1 MTDVSFPT
9 RKRTKLYRQAGSL
22 GPHSPR
28 FNALFLVALLRAA
41 SAHAGQRIVL
51 DAALRVRAFIDW
63 LCARVLG
70 IGASRPRRALAGD
83 VHACQSSEVEMDTL
97 PKQKPM
103 ADLRDYLA
111 EERTFLAWV
120 RTGIALMG
128 FGLVVIAH
136 FELFADEPHIAQRAS
151 GLHPHGPSLWFGT
164 ALVAIGV
171 AVNLVSAQR
180 FMRLVGELNRD
191 QFLHRSLS
199 LQGVI
204 VALLLALLGTAMT
217 IYLTLFQPPDA
228 LHG

>member
-1 MTDVSFPT
+1 MTDVSFLMQ
-9 RKRTKLYRQAGSL
+9 KRTKPYR
-22 GPHSPR
+22 P
-28 FNALFLVALLRAA
+28 
-41 SAHAGQRIVL
+41 I
-51 DAALRVRAFIDW
+51 
-63 LCARVLG
+63 
-70 IGASRPRRALAGD
+70 AGD
-83 VHACQSSEVEMDTL
+83 VRERQSREVEMDSSI
-97 PKQKPM
+97 KEKPM

-136 FELFADEPHIAQRAS
+136 FELFADEPHFTQRAS

-199 LQGVI
+199 MQGVI

-217 IYLTLFQPPDA
+217 IYLTLFQAPNA
-228 LHG
+228 LHA

>member
-1 MTDVSFPT
+1 MTDVSLLT
-9 RKRTKLYRQAGSL
+9 RKRTKLYREAGNL
-22 GPHSPR
+22 GPS
-28 FNALFLVALLRAA
+28 
-41 SAHAGQRIVL
+41 
-51 DAALRVRAFIDW
+51 
-63 LCARVLG
+63 
-70 IGASRPRRALAGD
+70 AGD
-83 VHACQSSEVEMDTL
+83 VHACQSCEVEMDTSI
-97 PKQKPM
+97 KVKPM

-136 FELFADEPHIAQRAS
+136 FELFADEPHITQRAS

-180 FMRLVGELNRD
+180 FMRLVGELNRG
-191 QFLHRSLS
+191 QFVHRSLS
-199 LQGVI
+199 KQGVI

-217 IYLTLFQPPDA
+217 IYLTWFQPPDG

>member
-1 MTDVSFPT
+1 MTDVSFLT
-9 RKRTKLYRQAGSL
+9 RKRTKL
-22 GPHSPR
+22 H
-28 FNALFLVALLRAA
+28 
-41 SAHAGQRIVL
+41 
-51 DAALRVRAFIDW
+51 
-63 LCARVLG
+63 
-70 IGASRPRRALAGD
+70 RPMVGD
-83 VHACQSSEVEMDTL
+83 VRNCQSCGVEMGT
-97 PKQKPM
+97 PIKQKPM

-151 GLHPHGPSLWFGT
+151 ALHPHGPSLWFGT

-180 FMRLVGELNRD
+180 FMRLVRELNRD

-199 LQGVI
+199 MQGVI
-204 VALLLALLGTAMT
+204 VALLLALLGIAMTIYLTLFLALLGIAMT
-217 IYLTLFQPPDA
+217 IYLTLFQPADA
-228 LHG
+228 LHA

>member
-1 MTDVSFPT
+1 MAV
-9 RKRTKLYRQAGSL
+9 
-22 GPHSPR
+22 
-28 FNALFLVALLRAA
+28 LLRAVLA
-41 SAHAGQRIVL
+41 QAGQRIVL
-51 DAALRVRAFIDW
+51 HAGLRVRVFIDW
-63 LCARVLG
+63 LRAPVLG
-70 IGASRPRRALAGD
+70 IGAASPRRPIAGD
-83 VHACQSSEVEMDTL
+83 VYPCQSSEAKMDTSI
-97 PKQKPM
+97 KEKPM

-136 FELFADEPHIAQRAS
+136 FELFADEPHITQRAS

-191 QFLHRSLS
+191 QSLHRSLCM
-199 LQGVI
+199 QGVI

>member
-1 MTDVSFPT
+1 MTDVSLLT
-9 RKRTKLYRQAGSL
+9 RKRAKLYREAGNF
-22 GPHSPR
+22 GPS
-28 FNALFLVALLRAA
+28 
-41 SAHAGQRIVL
+41 
-51 DAALRVRAFIDW
+51 
-63 LCARVLG
+63 
-70 IGASRPRRALAGD
+70 AGD
-83 VHACQSSEVEMDTL
+83 VHACQSCEVEMDTSI
-97 PKQKPM
+97 KVKPM

-136 FELFADEPHIAQRAS
+136 FELFADEPHITQRAS
-151 GLHPHGPSLWFGT
+151 GLHHPHGPSLWFGT

-199 LQGVI
+199 MQGVI
-204 VALLLALLGTAMT
+204 VALLLALLGIAMT
-217 IYLTLFQPPDA
+217 IYLTLFQPPDV

>member
-1 MTDVSFPT
+1 
-9 RKRTKLYRQAGSL
+9 
-22 GPHSPR
+22 
-28 FNALFLVALLRAA
+28 
-41 SAHAGQRIVL
+41 
-51 DAALRVRAFIDW
+51 
-63 LCARVLG
+63 
-70 IGASRPRRALAGD
+70 
-83 VHACQSSEVEMDTL
+83 MDTSI
-97 PKQKPM
+97 KEKPM

-180 FMRLVGELNRD
+180 FMRLVGELNRGD
-191 QFLHRSLS
+191 GNFRAHGPHANRGTHETKAPYTTREDKRSDSTSFGAGIL
-199 LQGVI
+199 
-204 VALLLALLGTAMT
+204 
-217 IYLTLFQPPDA
+217 
-228 LHG
+228 